1 MKYLFKKLRE
11 RLPKKRSQEEIDEH
25 FRRIEDAGG
34 LENNDL
40 LAMFIAASVTIVL
53 PLLAIMA
60 LIFGGIYLLFIR

>member
-1 MKYLFKKLRE
+1 MFKKLRE